1 MIGCTLAHFRSLI
14 KSLGLVLGVGL
25 CSSIGMLAPESSY
38 GAEEISCQC
47 LQSTCGA
54 CEIEDGVDFYSEKCG
69 PNLSKTKSCKRPQC
83 RPVENQK
90 ACLSKL
96 STSSDS
102 NATIAPVNETAD
114 SKESGEA
121 LHATTVPAV
130 KRNIASVNSRIGSNG
145 EIPNRSAQVVLA
157 GGRAFLIRSNGS
169 KPAGLNGSRESI
181 EKGSLIQVGDRIV
194 TEADG
199 RVRLRFPEL
208 SEIFISPE
216 SNVLIEEALLEKR
229 TGPSKR
235 TIMLDLHRGKVRS
248 RVQGRYDDGES
259 KFQVKTKAA
268 VAGVRG
274 TDFVISFEPGKKDW
288 KTEVKTLSGNVCL
301 GSDAEC
307 GRPAMAGPCG
317 ESGEKS
323 AVICAGMYAAYVA
336 PAPPQDASQ
345 VEIDAAMDRGFMT
358 PLFKMSAEDI
368 QTLDRETDI
377 RYDSVG
383 AEADSFEKQTR
394 AVSSDQATCSS
405 PMGSFNQ
412 CSWTCEGNP
421 KGQKNCRTDLPGVK
435 CVRRLCRAS
444 GQWAEPTTLPARQSS
459 SCDGDASVV
468 KDCGGYW

>member
-1 MIGCTLAHFRSLI
+1 MFGAAAGITLAAI
-14 KSLGLVLGVGL
+14 
-25 CSSIGMLAPESSY
+25 APFAAF
-38 GAEEISCQC
+38 GAAEVSCQC
-47 LQSTCGA
+47 LQSTCGD

-96 STSSDS
+96 GH
-102 NATIAPVNETAD
+102 APVESQAEATESKLSSQQDPKVSVEATAD
-114 SKESGEA
+114 SPIRK
-121 LHATTVPAV
+121 
-130 KRNIASVNSRIGSNG
+130 IASTNSSG

-157 GGRAFLIRSNGS
+157 GGRAFLIRSTGS
-169 KPAGLNGSRESI
+169 KPAGLNGDRQPI
-181 EKGSLIQVGDRIV
+181 EKGSLIQINDRIV

-208 SEIFISPE
+208 SEIFISPG
-216 SNVLIEEALLEKR
+216 SSVVIEEAFLEKR
-229 TGPSKR
+229 SGPSKR

-259 KFQVKTKAA
+259 KFQVKTRAA

-301 GSDAEC
+301 GSDSEC
-307 GRPAMAGPCG
+307 GRPAAAAPCG

-336 PAPPQDASQ
+336 PAPPEDASQ
-345 VEIDAAMDRGFMT
+345 VEIDAAMERGFMT
-358 PLFKMSAEDI
+358 PLFRMSEEDVR
-368 QTLDRETDI
+368 TLDRETDI

-383 AEADSFEKQTR
+383 ADVNSGDQQVRSVSADQT
-394 AVSSDQATCSS
+394 TCRS
-405 PMGSFNQ
+405 PAGSFNQ
-412 CSWTCEGNP
+412 CAWTCEGNP
-421 KGQKNCRTDLPGVK
+421 KGQKNCRTDLPGVQ

-444 GQWAEPTTLPARQSS
+444 GQWAEPTVLPARQNA
-459 SCDGDASVV
+459 SCNGDSSVV

>member
-1 MIGCTLAHFRSLI
+1 M
-14 KSLGLVLGVGL
+14 VLGGTEV
-25 CSSIGMLAPESSY
+25 
-38 GAEEISCQC
+38 SCQC
-47 LQSTCGA
+47 LHSTCGA

-83 RPVENQK
+83 RPVENQN
-90 ACLSKL
+90 ACLSRL
-96 STSSDS
+96 GHEPVDS
-102 NATIAPVNETAD
+102 KTEPPPEPQAD
-114 SKESGEA
+114 SLRDPNLQVVS
-121 LHATTVPAV
+121 TTDSPIR
-130 KRNIASVNSRIGSNG
+130 KIASLNSNG

-169 KPAGLNGSRESI
+169 KPAGLNGDRQPI
-181 EKGSLIQVGDRIV
+181 EKGSFIQINDRIV

-208 SEIFISPE
+208 SEIFISPG
-216 SNVLIEEALLEKR
+216 SSVVIEEALLEKR
-229 TGPSKR
+229 SGPSKR

-259 KFQVKTKAA
+259 KFQVKTRAA

-307 GRPAMAGPCG
+307 GRPSAATPCG

-336 PAPPQDASQ
+336 PAPPEDASQ
-345 VEIDAAMDRGFMT
+345 VEIESAMERGFMT
-358 PLFKMSAEDI
+358 PLFKMSDEDVR
-368 QTLDRETDI
+368 TLDRETDI
-377 RYDSVG
+377 RFDSVG
-383 AEADSFEKQTR
+383 ANAKAGDQQLRS
-394 AVSSDQATCSS
+394 VSSDQATCGS
-405 PMGSFNQ
+405 PAGNFNQ
-412 CSWTCEGNP
+412 CAWTCEGNP
-421 KGQKNCRTDLPGVK
+421 KGQKTCRTDLPGVQ

-444 GQWAEPTTLPARQSS
+444 GNWAEPTVLPSRQSA
-459 SCDGDASVV
+459 SCEADAAVV

>member
-1 MIGCTLAHFRSLI
+1 MFSSTFAHSRSLAFA
-14 KSLGLVLGVGL
+14 LCLVLWAGL
-25 CSSIGMLAPESSY
+25 PLIVPRVSGA
-38 GAEEISCQC
+38 AEEVSCQC

-96 STSSDS
+96 ELPAESAP
-102 NATIAPVNETAD
+102 NASAIQSAD
-114 SKESGEA
+114 VEPPQA
-121 LHATTVPAV
+121 MTVQSP
-130 KRNIASVNSRIGSNG
+130 KRKIASVGNNG
-145 EIPNRSAQVVLA
+145 EVPNRAAQVVLS
-157 GGRAFLIRSNGS
+157 GGRAFIIRATGS
-169 KPAGLNGSRESI
+169 KPAGLTGDRQPI
-181 EKGSLIQVGDRIV
+181 EKGDLIQVNDRIV

-208 SEIFISPE
+208 SEIFISPG
-216 SNVLIEEALLEKR
+216 SNVLIEEAMLEKR
-229 TGPSKR
+229 AGPSKR

-288 KTEVKTLSGNVCL
+288 KTEVRTLTGNVCL
-301 GSDAEC
+301 GSDSEC
-307 GRPAMAGPCG
+307 GRPAVAGPCG

-323 AVICAGMYAAYVA
+323 AVICAGMYAAYVV
-336 PAPPQDASQ
+336 PAPPEDASRI
-345 VEIDAAMDRGFMT
+345 EIDAAMERGFMT
-358 PLFKMSAEDI
+358 PIFKMSEEDI
-368 QTLDRETDI
+368 QTLDRDTDI
-377 RYDSVG
+377 RYDSIGSDVH
-383 AEADSFEKQTR
+383 SIEKQTR
-394 AVSSDQATCSS
+394 AVASDQATCSS

-412 CSWTCEGNP
+412 CAWTCEGNP
-421 KGQKNCRTDLPGVK
+421 RGQKTCRTDLPGVQ

-444 GQWAEPTTLPARQSS
+444 GQWAEPTILPSRQSG
-459 SCDGDASVV
+459 SCEGDASVV

>member
-1 MIGCTLAHFRSLI
+1 MWSQLRL
-14 KSLGLVLGVGL
+14 LVLV
-25 CSSIGMLAPESSY
+25 IGAAAGISLAAVVPSVVF
-38 GAEEISCQC
+38 GAAEVTCQC

-90 ACLSKL
+90 ACLSRQGQSPIESQSEPL
-96 STSSDS
+96 AESQESLRDRNVNVVTTTDS
-102 NATIAPVNETAD
+102 PIR
-114 SKESGEA
+114 K
-121 LHATTVPAV
+121 
-130 KRNIASVNSRIGSNG
+130 IASLNSNG

-157 GGRAFLIRSNGS
+157 GGRAFLIRSTGS
-169 KPAGLNGSRESI
+169 KPAALTGDRQPI
-181 EKGSLIQVGDRIV
+181 EKGTLIQINDRIV

-208 SEIFISPE
+208 SEIFISPG
-216 SNVLIEEALLEKR
+216 SSVVIEEALLEKR
-229 TGPSKR
+229 SGPSKR

-259 KFQVKTKAA
+259 KFQVKTRAA

-307 GRPAMAGPCG
+307 GRPSAAAPCG

-336 PAPPQDASQ
+336 PAPPEDASQ
-345 VEIDAAMDRGFMT
+345 VEIEAAMERGFMT
-358 PLFKMSAEDI
+358 PLFRMSEEDLR
-368 QTLDRETDI
+368 TLDRETEI
-377 RYDSVG
+377 RYDSFG
-383 AEADSFEKQTR
+383 ADANSGDQHVRTI
-394 AVSSDQATCSS
+394 SSDHATCHS
-405 PMGSFNQ
+405 PVGNFNQ
-412 CSWTCEGNP
+412 CAWTCEGNP
-421 KGQKNCRTDLPGVK
+421 KGLKSCRTDLPGVQ

-444 GQWAEPTTLPARQSS
+444 GQWAEPTVMPSRHNG
-459 SCDGDASVV
+459 SCAGDTPVV

>member
-1 MIGCTLAHFRSLI
+1 MIGCTFLHFRSLI
-14 KSLGLVLGVGL
+14 ISVGFSLCIAL
-25 CSSIGMLAPESSY
+25 CSALILLVPRTSF
-38 GAEEISCQC
+38 GAEEVTCQC

-54 CEIEDGVDFYSEKCG
+54 CEVEDGVDFYSEKCG

-96 STSSDS
+96 SKT
-102 NATIAPVNETAD
+102 P
-114 SKESGEA
+114 ESGVTAATPEEA
-121 LHATTVPAV
+121 KQQERAENHTESLHATTVAAP
-130 KRNIASVNSRIGSNG
+130 KRKIASVGSNG

-157 GGRAFLIRSNGS
+157 GGRAFLIRSGN
-169 KPAGLNGSRESI
+169 RESI
-181 EKGSLIQVGDRIV
+181 EKGALVQVGDRIV

-229 TGPSKR
+229 AGPSKR

-301 GSDAEC
+301 GSEAEC
-307 GRPAMAGPCG
+307 GRPAMASACG

-358 PLFKMSAEDI
+358 PLFKMSVEDI

-383 AEADSFEKQTR
+383 ADAESFEKQTR
-394 AVSSDQATCSS
+394 SVSSDQATCSS

-421 KGQKNCRTDLPGVK
+421 KGQKSCRTDLPGVT

>member
-1 MIGCTLAHFRSLI
+1 MRSLT
-14 KSLGLVLGVGL
+14 LLVGA
-25 CSSIGMLAPESSY
+25 LAGIVLAAVMPSVVHG
-38 GAEEISCQC
+38 GAEVSCQC

-54 CEIEDGVDFYSEKCG
+54 CEIEDGIDFYSEKCG

-90 ACLSKL
+90 ACLSRLGQESEASKTEPHPEL
-96 STSSDS
+96 K
-102 NATIAPVNETAD
+102 AD
-114 SKESGEA
+114 SHSDPN
-121 LHATTVPAV
+121 LHVVSTTDSPIR
-130 KRNIASVNSRIGSNG
+130 KIASINSNG

-157 GGRAFLIRSNGS
+157 VGRAFLIRSNGS
-169 KPAGLNGSRESI
+169 KPAGLTGDRQPI
-181 EKGSLIQVGDRIV
+181 ERGSLIQINDRIV

-208 SEIFISPE
+208 SEIFISPG
-216 SNVLIEEALLEKR
+216 SSVVIEEALLEKR
-229 TGPSKR
+229 SGPSKR

-259 KFQVKTKAA
+259 KFQVKTRAA

-307 GRPAMAGPCG
+307 GRPSAATPCG

-336 PAPPQDASQ
+336 PAPPEDASL
-345 VEIDAAMDRGFMT
+345 VEIESAMERGFMT
-358 PLFKMSAEDI
+358 PLFKMSVEDVR
-368 QTLDRETDI
+368 TLDRETDI
-377 RYDSVG
+377 RFDSVG
-383 AEADSFEKQTR
+383 ADANATDRQMRS
-394 AVSSDQATCSS
+394 VSSDQATCSS
-405 PMGSFNQ
+405 PAGNFNQ
-412 CSWTCEGNP
+412 CAWTCEGNP
-421 KGQKNCRTDLPGVK
+421 KGQKTCRTDLPGVQ

-444 GQWAEPTTLPARQSS
+444 GNWAEPTVLPSRQNA
-459 SCDGDASVV
+459 SCEGNAAVV

>member
-1 MIGCTLAHFRSLI
+1 MWSQLRL
-14 KSLGLVLGVGL
+14 LVLV
-25 CSSIGMLAPESSY
+25 IGAAAGISLAAVVPSVVF
-38 GAEEISCQC
+38 GAAEVTCQC

-90 ACLSKL
+90 ACLSRQGQSPIESQSEPL
-96 STSSDS
+96 AESQESLRDRNVNVVTTTDS
-102 NATIAPVNETAD
+102 PIR
-114 SKESGEA
+114 K
-121 LHATTVPAV
+121 
-130 KRNIASVNSRIGSNG
+130 IASLNSNG

-157 GGRAFLIRSNGS
+157 GGRAFLIRSTGS
-169 KPAGLNGSRESI
+169 KPAALTGDRQPI
-181 EKGSLIQVGDRIV
+181 EKGTLIQINDRIV

-208 SEIFISPE
+208 SEIFISPG
-216 SNVLIEEALLEKR
+216 SSVVIEEALLEKR
-229 TGPSKR
+229 SGPSKR

-259 KFQVKTKAA
+259 KFQVKTRAA

-307 GRPAMAGPCG
+307 GRPSAAAPCG

-336 PAPPQDASQ
+336 PAPPEDASQ
-345 VEIDAAMDRGFMT
+345 VEIEAAMERGFMT
-358 PLFKMSAEDI
+358 PLFRMSEEDLR
-368 QTLDRETDI
+368 TLDRETEI
-377 RYDSVG
+377 RYDSFG
-383 AEADSFEKQTR
+383 ADANSGDQHARSI
-394 AVSSDQATCSS
+394 SSDHATCHS
-405 PMGSFNQ
+405 PVGNFNQ
-412 CSWTCEGNP
+412 CAWTCEGNP
-421 KGQKNCRTDLPGVK
+421 KGQKSCRTDLPGVQ

-444 GQWAEPTTLPARQSS
+444 GQWAEPTVMPSRHNG
-459 SCDGDASVV
+459 SCAGDTSVV

>member
-1 MIGCTLAHFRSLI
+1 MMFCSTLAFSLLI
-14 KSLGLVLGVGL
+14 TAPLGVR
-25 CSSIGMLAPESSY
+25 A
-38 GAEEISCQC
+38 AEEVTCQC

-96 STSSDS
+96 GQTPVESQSEATESQVQSQIDR
-102 NATIAPVNETAD
+102 NANVE
-114 SKESGEA
+114 
-121 LHATTVPAV
+121 ATTNSPIR
-130 KRNIASVNSRIGSNG
+130 KIASVNSSS
-145 EIPNRSAQVVLA
+145 EIPNRAAQVILA
-157 GGRAFLIRSNGS
+157 GGRAFVIRAIGS
-169 KPAGLNGSRESI
+169 KPAGLSGDRQPI
-181 EKGSLIQVGDRIV
+181 EKGSMVQVNDRIV

-208 SEIFISPE
+208 SEIFISPG
-216 SNVLIEEALLEKR
+216 SSVVIEEALLEKR
-229 TGPSKR
+229 AGPPKR

-259 KFQVKTKAA
+259 KFQVKTRAA

-274 TDFVISFEPGKKDW
+274 TDFVISFEPGRKDW

-307 GRPAMAGPCG
+307 GRPSVGAPCG

-336 PAPPQDASQ
+336 PAPPEDASLIE
-345 VEIDAAMDRGFMT
+345 VEAAMERGFMT
-358 PLFKMSAEDI
+358 PIFKMSHEDL

-377 RYDSVG
+377 RYDSFG
-383 AEADSFEKQTR
+383 AGLDRRELLSR
-394 AVSSDQATCSS
+394 SVSSDQETCRS
-405 PMGSFNQ
+405 PVGSFNQ
-412 CSWTCEGNP
+412 CAWTCEGNP
-421 KGQKNCRTDLPGVK
+421 KGQKTCRTDLPGVQ

-444 GQWAEPTTLPARQSS
+444 GQWAEPTVLPARQNA
-459 SCDGDASVV
+459 SCDGSESVV